1 MRESRELMVGEY
13 ALQFEIGGVE
23 FKEETIEINDE
34 IARLEILHD
43 IGQPVRL
50 RLNDID
56 RRIVTTPLSVGGHDF
71 RIGHVDL
78 DDPSVRE

>member
-34 IARLEILHD
+34 IARLESCMTSASQSACDL
-43 IGQPVRL
+43 
-50 RLNDID
+50 
-56 RRIVTTPLSVGGHDF
+56 TTSTVA
-71 RIGHVDL
+71 
-78 DDPSVRE
+78 S